1 MWLKAEGFV
10 GLVKQWWDSYL
21 FQALPSFFF
30 ARRLEALKLYLKKME
45 WGGVWQC
52 CKEQEDS
59 CGRSSGFWCSGRRK
73 GLGWGRAIVEGRG
86 YQRIRE
92 IYSYGGGELE
102 AKIYDFVV
110 KGRR

>member
-45 WGGVWQC
+45 
-52 CKEQEDS
+52 
-59 CGRSSGFWCSGRRK
+59 
-73 GLGWGRAIVEGRG
+73 
-86 YQRIRE
+86 
-92 IYSYGGGELE
+92 
-102 AKIYDFVV
+102 
-110 KGRR
+110 